1 MGCASSNVV
10 QEEENSKNISSK
22 SRNQNQEVIPNKSQT
37 DKDINTLPNNITKE
51 KTISQ
56 QEKEQD
62 YDKRELPEKQEEIH
76 FEKPKIDEKK
86 ENKEFSKPIN
96 IENKYENKIDNKM
109 DDNINKNTP
118 NDNLNSQMNIN
129 DDRNNQNNYSK
140 NNN

>member
-10 QEEENSKNISSK
+10 QAEENSNINNSK
-22 SRNQNQEVIPNKSQT
+22 SRNQNQDVIPNKSQT

-76 FEKPKIDEKK
+76 FEKPKLMKK
-86 ENKEFSKPIN
+86 K
-96 IENKYENKIDNKM
+96 KIRNF
-109 DDNINKNTP
+109 
-118 NDNLNSQMNIN
+118 LSQ
-129 DDRNNQNNYSK
+129 
-140 NNN
+140 